1 MIQVFANPH
10 RFMAFSKAVQPW
22 LYAIGAGLIAVSLWQ
37 ALYVVRPELYQGDSA
52 RIMFVHVPAAW
63 LSMAGYTGMAIASF
77 VWFIWRHELA
87 DTAAKALAPVG
98 AAYAAICLATGAIWG
113 KPTWG
118 TWWQWDDARMVSMLV
133 LLFLYLGYMAIRA
146 AMDTRQK
153 AARAGAIL
161 ALVGV
166 LNVPIIK
173 FSVDIW
179 ASLHQ
184 PASVIRM
191 DGPAMP
197 AEYLVPLLVGALG
210 HTLLLT
216 ALVFTAMRTDVM
228 TRRANALLLRQA
240 MS

>member
-1 MIQVFANPH
+1 MIKAFANPH
-10 RFMAFSKAVQPW
+10 RFMAFSQRVQPW
-22 LYAIGAGLIAVSLWQ
+22 LYGGAAALIAYSVWQ
-37 ALYVVRPELYQGDSA
+37 AFYVVSPERFQGDSA
-52 RIMFVHVPAAW
+52 RIMFIHVPAAW
-63 LSMAGYTGMAIASF
+63 LGMAGYAGMAAASF

-98 AAYAAICLATGAIWG
+98 AAYCAICLYSGAIWG

-133 LLFLYLGYMAIRA
+133 LLFLYLGYMAVRA

-153 AARAGAIL
+153 AAQAGAIL
-161 ALVGV
+161 AMVGV
-166 LNVPIIK
+166 INVPIIK

-184 PASVIRM
+184 PASVVRF
-191 DGPAMP
+191 DGPTMDAS
-197 AEYLVPLLVGALG
+197 YLYPLLIAALG

-216 ALVFTAMRTDVM
+216 GLVFTAMRTDIM
-228 TRRANALLLRQA
+228 TRRARALLLRQA
-240 MS
+240 AA